1 MFFFVRETFLFIMAN
16 LFDITLVT
24 LAWLALQLPLV
35 TAPAATVAVYHFAR
49 QAVLQDE
56 AQFKDF
62 LQGLRKYLWKA
73 WLIVLPYMLLLLLIG
88 YDIAFFL
95 SSEQPAARMW
105 ASVPMA
111 VLSILLVAQSY
122 VFVFFVRENGALR
135 VAVERALL
143 LTAAHLVFTMG
154 LLLVTLLFFLGLY
167 ATKIGLALVFVGPVA
182 ILQTKA
188 VQYLLKKRGIDF

>member
-1 MFFFVRETFLFIMAN
+1 MFSFIRETFLFIMAN

-24 LAWLALQLPLV
+24 LAWLVLQLPII

-62 LQGLRKYLWKA
+62 LQGVRKYFWRG
-73 WLIVLPYMLLLLLIG
+73 WLIVLPYVLLLLVIG

-95 SSEQPAARMW
+95 SAEQPAARLW
-105 ASVPMA
+105 ASAPMA
-111 VLSILLVAQSY
+111 VLSIALVAQSY

-135 VAVERALL
+135 LAVKRALL
-143 LTAAHLVFTMG
+143 LAAAHLVFTMA
-154 LLLVTLLFFLGLY
+154 LLLVTLLLFLGLY

-182 ILQTKA
+182 VLQTKA
-188 VQYLLKKRGIDF
+188 AQYLLKKRGIEF